1 MTKAV
6 SNRDDIQDTIR
17 VSEETKYLAEFIT
30 LMREAIYISYALI

>member
-17 VSEETKYLAEFIT
+17 VSEGTKYLAEFIT
-30 LMREAIYISYALI
+30 LMRETIYISYALI